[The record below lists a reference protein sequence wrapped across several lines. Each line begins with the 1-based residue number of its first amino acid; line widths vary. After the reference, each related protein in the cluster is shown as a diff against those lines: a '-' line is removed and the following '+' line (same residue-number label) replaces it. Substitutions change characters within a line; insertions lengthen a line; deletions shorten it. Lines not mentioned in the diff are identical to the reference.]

1 MIISEIIFKNKKNI
15 ILMHF
20 QAKNTFKFL
29 KYININTLN
38 YCKNIFKII
47 ILKKINFDPPLILIG
62 GVIP

>member
-1 MIISEIIFKNKKNI
+1 
-15 ILMHF
+15 MHF

-47 ILKKINFDPPLILIG
+47 IFKKINFDPPLILIG